1 MGIMR
6 TTAQEDPVQLLYNF
20 LYNSYQNGIEN
31 RTEAKEQN
39 IRDQMINR
47 ILGMNGG
54 LEGLQAC
61 RDLFKNE
68 FDRNKEAADAFKQ
81 SCVQHKPTSDWLYQE
96 GITLFML
103 SNQLG
108 LAISGYELERN
119 AVKSN
124 RMTS

>member
-6 TTAQEDPVQLLYNF
+6 TPAQKDPVQLLYNF

-31 RTEAKEQN
+31 RTEAKEQS

-47 ILGMNGG
+47 ILGMKGG

-61 RDLFKNE
+61 RDLFKTN
-68 FDRNKEAADAFKQ
+68 FNINKERADDESRSCFKNQ
-81 SCVQHKPTSDWLYQE
+81 ATSDWFYHE
-96 GITLFML
+96 GIALFML
-103 SNQLG
+103 GNQLG
-108 LAISGYELERN
+108 LAISGDELERN